1 MRLGTKNDNRG
12 GGGRNGSQLARIL
25 FVRVLLK
32 MAELISVL
40 RGFLAVGLVL
50 SNSLALVGQ
59 GKDNAFLSVHDAAT
73 PALVASHSTVVS
85 APNSVVN
92 SREAAK
98 YRRLWGI
105 DDIHVRS
112 TASGSLIRF
121 SYRVVDKDKANI
133 FMDKKSQPLLIDEST
148 HLALQ
153 IPVMEKIGQ
162 LRQISKLQNG
172 KEYWMAF
179 SNKGHYVKPGNRVDL
194 EIGKMRLEGLVIE
207 GIASALH

>member
-1 MRLGTKNDNRG
+1 MTERISVFRTF
-12 GGGRNGSQLARIL
+12 LAAGI
-25 FVRVLLK
+25 VLLN
-32 MAELISVL
+32 S
-40 RGFLAVGLVL
+40 LVL
-50 SNSLALVGQ
+50 VAQ
-59 GKDNAFLSVHDAAT
+59 GKNNAVLSGDGAADRV
-73 PALVASHSTVVS
+73 LVASHSAVVS
-85 APNSVVN
+85 TPNSVVN
-92 SREAAK
+92 SREAAN

-121 SYRVVDKDKANI
+121 SYRVVDTDKANI

-162 LRQISKLQNG
+162 LRQVSKLQNG

>member
-1 MRLGTKNDNRG
+1 MLE
-12 GGGRNGSQLARIL
+12 RI
-25 FVRVLLK
+25 FVRRGLL
-32 MAELISVL
+32 A
-40 RGFLAVGLVL
+40 AGLVL
-50 SNSLALVGQ
+50 SSSLALRAQSRGAPPGGHV
-59 GKDNAFLSVHDAAT
+59 VAA
-73 PALVASHSTVVS
+73 PALVASHSAVVS
-85 APNSVVN
+85 VPNSVIN
-92 SREAAK
+92 SREAAN

-121 SYRVVDKDKANI
+121 SYRVIDSDKANI
-133 FMDKKSQPLLIDEST
+133 LMDKKSPPLLIDEST

-162 LRQISKLQNG
+162 LRQVSKLQNG

-194 EIGKMRLEGLVIE
+194 EIGNMRLEGLVIE